1 MGDSFTLMEGSFAS
15 GRGIKLYTRKYIPA
29 SSYSVVFLFLH
40 GVGEHCTR
48 FHDTFSTI
56 TKQGIAVYALD
67 HQGHGKSEGAR
78 FDCRSF
84 EEFTDDIFTYN
95 DIIRRENASNPQ
107 VKYVVAGFSLGGLL
121 AVYVAAL
128 KPDLW
133 DGIVLH
139 APALGLDKSWLM
151 QFQGLFAPILEF
163 LVPTWEVVRA
173 INLEY
178 ASRNKAYIED
188 LLNDSMMNHNPLRVR
203 LIRSIERGMKK
214 LKKIQNN
221 VKMPVQIFH
230 GDADKLTSPISSK
243 QLFDA
248 IPSTHKT
255 FASLPGQYHCILDE
269 PEAAAT
275 LVATIDWLKAISKS

>member
-95 DIIRRENASNPQ
+95 DIIRRENKPSSQ
-107 VKYVVAGFSLGGLL
+107 VCRSGLFIRRIAG
-121 AVYVAAL
+121 
-128 KPDLW
+128 
-133 DGIVLH
+133 VLH

-173 INLEY
+173 INLE
-178 ASRNKAYIED
+178 SET
-188 LLNDSMMNHNPLRVR
+188 R
-203 LIRSIERGMKK
+203 LIS
-214 LKKIQNN
+214 KI
-221 VKMPVQIFH
+221 
-230 GDADKLTSPISSK
+230 
-243 QLFDA
+243 
-248 IPSTHKT
+248 
-255 FASLPGQYHCILDE
+255 Y
-269 PEAAAT
+269 
-275 LVATIDWLKAISKS
+275 

>member
-1 MGDSFTLMEGSFAS
+1 
-15 GRGIKLYTRKYIPA
+15 
-29 SSYSVVFLFLH
+29 
-40 GVGEHCTR
+40 
-48 FHDTFSTI
+48 
-56 TKQGIAVYALD
+56 
-67 HQGHGKSEGAR
+67 HGKSEGAR
-78 FDCRSF
+78 FDCGSF

-173 INLEY
+173 INLECRCHVAFESY
-178 ASRNKAYIED
+178 HLLRRCQPKQGLYRRFIE
-188 LLNDSMMNHNPLRVR
+188 
-203 LIRSIERGMKK
+203 
-214 LKKIQNN
+214 
-221 VKMPVQIFH
+221 
-230 GDADKLTSPISSK
+230 
-243 QLFDA
+243 
-248 IPSTHKT
+248 
-255 FASLPGQYHCILDE
+255 
-269 PEAAAT
+269 
-275 LVATIDWLKAISKS
+275 